1 MLSTVR
7 DTLNYVRNLR
17 SKVAQIFLKK
27 QQHKITC
34 CTLSM
39 ASRVDKGRLVFNT
52 VEVGDDR
59 GSL

>member
-27 QQHKITC
+27 KTITQDY
-34 CTLSM
+34 LLYPEY
-39 ASRVDKGRLVFNT
+39 GIL
-52 VEVGDDR
+52 G
-59 GSL
+59 G